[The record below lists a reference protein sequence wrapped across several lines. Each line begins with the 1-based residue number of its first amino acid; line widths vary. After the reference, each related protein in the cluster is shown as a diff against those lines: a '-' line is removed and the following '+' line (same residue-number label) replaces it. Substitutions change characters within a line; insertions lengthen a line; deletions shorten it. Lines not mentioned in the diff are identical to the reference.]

1 MPASQPTQLNAAS
14 RPDLE
19 TMSTTCPCQDPTST
33 PSPSPMEKS
42 NMRRWS
48 SALESLSEWFW
59 SAWTINNSETHGS
72 LMETFDVVDNSY
84 LFSSAIDD
92 ECPRLVRE
100 SASTLQYQCG
110 VDGNAEC
117 TECKGCRARG
127 VTCDGRRPRCSHCLD
142 QQVLCFYVAPPRK
155 LKGTARSKSVH
166 QALKRT
172 QTQTLVGDGYC

>member
-14 RPDLE
+14 RPEVLE
-19 TMSTTCPCQDPTST
+19 TMPTACPLQDPISA

-84 LFSSAIDD
+84 LFSPAVDD

-100 SASTLQYQCG
+100 SALHGQCH
-110 VDGNAEC
+110 VDGNAEY

-127 VTCDGRRPRCSHCLD
+127 VRCDGRRPRCSHCLD

-155 LKGTARSKSVH
+155 LKARARSKSVH
-166 QALKRT
+166 HALKRT
-172 QTQTLVGDGYC
+172 QTQTLVGDSYC